1 MADLLEI
8 GTSGLLASQAG
19 IATAGHNIANANVEG
34 YSRQQAIYTSQI
46 PQRGAGGFIG
56 SGVIT
61 SEIRRVSD
69 SFLTNQLRSD
79 TEQHA
84 KFDTFVGFV
93 SQLEALLA
101 NESAGLASG
110 MQGFFASLQAAS
122 DDPSSITARQQ
133 ILGEASNLQNRF
145 NTLFGKIQSQ
155 TLAINEQIDTAVQ
168 QINGLAT
175 GIAELNRK
183 IGLAKGQ
190 AGGAQPNDLLDK
202 RDILLN
208 QLSELIS
215 VNTSTQD
222 GDSISVFV
230 GKGQTLVL
238 GGQTTKIE
246 AVSSATRPGEVDLKV
261 GSSDITEGL
270 DGGTLGALLNIRQQ
284 VLAPTQNTLGQLAI
298 GLADAVNTQQQL
310 GTDLFD
316 QLGLNLFTDI
326 NDSAAMLARA
336 LPSRENDPDSNGIIS
351 VSIERVSELVNEDYV
366 LEFTGPT
373 AQNYSLALASN
384 GERIAS
390 GSFAGTSPASI
401 QTNRGFSI
409 TLESGNF
416 SVGDKVVIQPTRNG
430 AREFAVQI
438 ERPESLALGQP
449 IRTSTVVH
457 NTGTGS
463 ISAGSMLAVR
473 RVDDSGLL
481 PTFATAEEI
490 SPPLLVRFTSPTTYD
505 ILDNTD
511 PDAPTD
517 LIPAMRDLSFVPGTK
532 NELFPSDPLNPGFRG
547 YQASVNGVPQA
558 GDEFNISFNSSG
570 VGDNRNALDMIS
582 LQSANL
588 MNRGANSLTDLYS
601 SLVQSVASQV
611 GQAKIDRDAAASLRE
626 QSQNTLNSIT
636 GVNLDEEAARLIQL
650 EQAYNAS
657 AQVISVGRQLFD
669 TLLNAVR

>member
-34 YSRQQAIYTSQI
+34 YSRQEAIYTSQI
-46 PQRGAGGFIG
+46 PQRGAGGFVG

-69 SFLTNQLRSD
+69 SFLANQLRAD
-79 TEQHA
+79 TEQYA
-84 KFDTFVGFV
+84 KFETFVGFV

-122 DDPSSITARQQ
+122 DDPASITARQQ

-145 NTLFGKIQSQ
+145 NTLYNKIQSQ
-155 TLAINEQIDTAVQ
+155 TLAINEQIGTAVQ

-190 AGGAQPNDLLDK
+190 AGGAEPNDLLDK

-208 QLSELIS
+208 ELSELIS
-215 VNTSTQD
+215 VKTSTQD
-222 GDSISVFV
+222 GDSINVFV

-238 GGQTTKIE
+238 GGQTTRID
-246 AVSSATRPGEVDLKV
+246 AVRSATSPGEVDLKV
-261 GSSDITEGL
+261 GKSDISDGL
-270 DGGTLGALLNIRQQ
+270 DGGTLGALLDIRQQ

-298 GLADAVNTQQQL
+298 GLADSVNKQQQL

-316 QLGLNLFTDI
+316 QLGLNLFSDI
-326 NDSAAMLARA
+326 NDSAATLARA
-336 LPSRENDPDSNGIIS
+336 LPSRDNDSESNGIIS
-351 VSIERVSELVNEDYV
+351 VNIDNVSELRNEDYV
-366 LEFTGPT
+366 LEFIGPT
-373 AQNYSLALASN
+373 AQNFSLNLAST
-384 GERIAS
+384 GERVAS
-390 GSFAGTSPASI
+390 GTFTGSSPSSV
-401 QTNRGFSI
+401 QTDRGFSL

-416 SVGDKVVIQPTRNG
+416 HVGDKIVIQPTRNG
-430 AREFAVQI
+430 AREFAVQM

-473 RVDDSGLL
+473 TTDDTGLL

-490 SPPLLVRFTSPTTYD
+490 SPPLLVRFTSPTSYD

-511 PDAPTD
+511 PNAPVD
-517 LIPAMRDLSFVPGTK
+517 VIPAMRNLSFVPGTQ
-532 NELFPSDPLNPGFRG
+532 NELFPTDSFDPNFRG
-547 YQASVNGVPQA
+547 YQVSVNGAPRA

-582 LQSANL
+582 LQTENF
-588 MNRGANSLTDLYS
+588 MNRGVNSLTDVYS
-601 SLVQSVASQV
+601 SLVQGVAAQV

-626 QSQNTLNSIT
+626 QSQNTLNAIT

-669 TLLNAVR
+669 TLLNAVG